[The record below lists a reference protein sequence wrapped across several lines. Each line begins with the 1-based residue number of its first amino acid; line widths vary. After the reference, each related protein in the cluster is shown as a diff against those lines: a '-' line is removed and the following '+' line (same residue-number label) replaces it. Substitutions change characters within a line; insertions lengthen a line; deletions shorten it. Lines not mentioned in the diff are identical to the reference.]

1 MNSSKK
7 VVKFLLIFKPG
18 NWIRKAVNVVPK
30 KLVIFEKNTNKFI
43 SIADIKNYVNLK
55 EPIISAIVLY
65 ANIF

>member
-1 MNSSKK
+1 
-7 VVKFLLIFKPG
+7 
-18 NWIRKAVNVVPK
+18 VPK